1 MATPPNTPKPAKL
14 PPFGRSRGAIV
25 DASRAPLHRQVRDA
39 IRRQVREGELVDN
52 SGRLMSETEAPPGA
66 VPAGLLS
73 LSINLTRRAP

>member
-52 SGRLMSETEAPPGA
+52 SGRRKSETE
-66 VPAGLLS
+66 VL
-73 LSINLTRRAP
+73 RALYLPDYSAYPST